1 MRREENRAFWGGLEF
16 LKKLIEA
23 FDMRQWTLL

>member
-1 MRREENRAFWGGLEF
+1 MRRENRTFCGGLEI

-23 FDMRQWTLL
+23 FEMRQRTLL

>member
-1 MRREENRAFWGGLEF
+1 MRREENRAFLGGLEI

-23 FDMRQWTLL
+23 FDMRQ